1 MGYIQLE
8 KETMTDCPED
18 LVYVGDGFPGFLR
31 EKDGD
36 SFVYLDKKG
45 QAISKKKVLDRIEQL
60 VIPPMWEKVWICK
73 DAKGHLQVTGFDA
86 RGRKQYIYHT
96 DWVSYRQSNKYGRLE
111 EFGKKLPQIRKAVE
125 RDLRRRGWPREKI
138 LALTVMMLDEYYI
151 RIGNKHYERENKTYG
166 LTTLRRKHLVQED
179 GKLYLHYKAKSGK
192 ERKLQVASK
201 RLVNLIKKM
210 SELPGYQLFKYQ
222 DKDGTIHKLRSR
234 DVNHYLAEISGEFFS
249 AKDFRTWGGTVLALD
264 HYPDSLEEVKVS
276 PNKKLEPTIV
286 RKVAE
291 VLGNTTAVCRQ
302 YYIHPKV
309 MEVLLDGTVS
319 RFARRKLKGVTDP
332 DQLSENEQTVLKI
345 LGTRTKQVEKTA

>member
-1 MGYIQLE
+1 
-8 KETMTDCPED
+8 MTDCPED

-31 EKDGD
+31 EKSGDG
-36 SFVYLDKKG
+36 FVYLDKKG
-45 QAISKKKVLDRIEQL
+45 QVIANKKVLDRIAQL

-73 DAKGHLQVTGFDA
+73 DAKGHLQVTGLDA

-125 RDLRRRGWPREKI
+125 RDLRKKGWPREKI

-166 LTTLRRKHLVQED
+166 LTTLRRKHIVQED

-201 RLVNLIKKM
+201 RLINLIKKM
-210 SELPGYQLFKYQ
+210 SELPGYEIFKYQ
-222 DKDGTIHKLRSR
+222 NGDGTYHCLRSR
-234 DVNHYLAEISGEFFS
+234 DVNQYLGEISGEPYS
-249 AKDFRTWGGTVLALD
+249 AKDFRTWGGTVLSID
-264 HYPDSLEEVKVS
+264 HYADSLEEVG
-276 PNKKLEPTIV
+276 NFTNRKLEPTIV
-286 RKVAE
+286 KKVAE
-291 VLGNTTAVCRQ
+291 VLGNTKAVCRK

-309 MEVLLDGTVS
+309 MGVLLDGSLS
-319 RFARRKLKGVTDP
+319 RFEKRKLKGVTDP

-345 LGTRTKQVEKTA
+345 LGAKLKQADASV

>member
-1 MGYIQLE
+1 
-8 KETMTDCPED
+8 MTDCPED

-31 EKDGD
+31 EKSGDG
-36 SFVYLDKKG
+36 FVYLDKKG
-45 QAISKKKVLDRIEQL
+45 QVIANKKVLDRIAQL

-96 DWVSYRQSNKYGRLE
+96 DWVSYRQTNKYGRLE

-125 RDLRRRGWPREKI
+125 RDLRKKGWPREKI

-166 LTTLRRKHLVQED
+166 LTTLRRKHIVQED

-201 RLVNLIKKM
+201 RLINLIKKM
-210 SELPGYQLFKYQ
+210 SELPGYEIFKYQ
-222 DKDGTIHKLRSR
+222 NGDGTYHSLRSK
-234 DVNHYLAEISGEFFS
+234 DVNQYLVEISGEPFS

-264 HYPDSLEEVKVS
+264 HYAESLEEVE
-276 PNKKLEPTIV
+276 NFTNRKLEPTIV
-286 RKVAE
+286 KKVAE
-291 VLGNTTAVCRQ
+291 VLGNTTAVCRK
-302 YYIHPKV
+302 YYIHPAV
-309 MEVLLDGTVS
+309 MQVLLDGTLV
-319 RFARRKLKGVTDP
+319 RFEKLKLKGVEDP
-332 DQLSENEQTVLKI
+332 DQLSGNEQTVLKI
-345 LGTRTKQVEKTA
+345 LGSKPVPAVN